1 MALAAGYFLA
11 PFLLKQENI
20 DAFQDI
26 LLEYFKLN
34 ETPKVENAKPAP
46 VIIRKNRTVSSA
58 STNINVN
65 IPPWE
70 TLEVSSRINDA
81 AEELILLIIDN
92 YINKWYKAEI
102 STDNAFVGEIQYQ
115 IRHAASLILKES
127 KDFDISSFILEDW
140 LPLILIHIDRI
151 CRHIR
156 KDGKGTIPASLIE
169 IEILQEMPDLHIA
182 MTSRDNEIDYL
193 RVVADFL
200 VEQLVDETRV
210 GGRAE
215 DSDEKVAGDYKKPN
229 VYCKTTFF

>member
-11 PFLLKQENI
+11 PILLKQENI

-34 ETPKVENAKPAP
+34 ETPKIENTKPAP

-102 STDNAFVGEIQYQ
+102 STDNAFVGEIQ
-115 IRHAASLILKES
+115 L
-127 KDFDISSFILEDW
+127 
-140 LPLILIHIDRI
+140 
-151 CRHIR
+151 
-156 KDGKGTIPASLIE
+156 
-169 IEILQEMPDLHIA
+169 
-182 MTSRDNEIDYL
+182 
-193 RVVADFL
+193 VFL
-200 VEQLVDETRV
+200 
-210 GGRAE
+210 
-215 DSDEKVAGDYKKPN
+215 
-229 VYCKTTFF
+229 